1 MYNEQYQVSQR
12 NYTPVNV
19 DSIPRA
25 SSFIIPAPYLT
36 SDSQVNSSQ
45 SLIIQKIE
53 ALFPILEEMAG
64 QNDFRA
70 NQVINKLLALRQGL
84 DSVYGDFENDLEGA
98 ENQNGELRS
107 KIQGI
112 DTRPKVVYVEDTET
126 IRRL

>member
-1 MYNEQYQVSQR
+1 M
-12 NYTPVNV
+12 
-19 DSIPRA
+19 
-25 SSFIIPAPYLT
+25 
-36 SDSQVNSSQ
+36 
-45 SLIIQKIE
+45 
-53 ALFPILEEMAG
+53 FPILEEMAG